1 MHFINWGSESPE
13 QLAIRRRIEEQALY
27 EQAVRAAMQRAGQ
40 APAVGGGSAD
50 PFTDLYGVGIS
61 EADARLYSLGRSQA
75 EWQINGESAPDIFQA
90 ALNTDDGFLY
100 AVLDLGG
107 GVTLVKI
114 DRQTRDLEFVNND
127 ISDYAVKGAA
137 SFYYE
142 GEGSFI
148 YLDNSEKN
156 SSVSSIIRV
165 QLQESP
171 EFGQA
176 TELAEV
182 DSNLT
187 GYLLR
192 NLFLYDGYPWAI
204 AYSGPDI
211 ITGPIDL
218 NTGNFGY
225 SNLVLPSPA
234 QPEVQAILGVFS
246 TIEYKGKVLC
256 IAVWDDGD
264 TSRLGLFEMDTETG
278 GSITPYYLKFLKN
291 LEDWSKDD
299 AAILSLTTF

>member
-61 EADARLYSLGRSQA
+61 DFDARLYSLGRSQA
-75 EWQINGESAPDIFQA
+75 EWQINGESAPGIFQA

-156 SSVSSIIRV
+156 SYCLKRGTLKCVA
-165 QLQESP
+165 LQP
-171 EFGQA
+171 
-176 TELAEV
+176 
-182 DSNLT
+182 
-187 GYLLR
+187 
-192 NLFLYDGYPWAI
+192 
-204 AYSGPDI
+204 
-211 ITGPIDL
+211 
-218 NTGNFGY
+218 
-225 SNLVLPSPA
+225 
-234 QPEVQAILGVFS
+234 
-246 TIEYKGKVLC
+246 K
-256 IAVWDDGD
+256 
-264 TSRLGLFEMDTETG
+264 
-278 GSITPYYLKFLKN
+278 
-291 LEDWSKDD
+291 
-299 AAILSLTTF
+299 